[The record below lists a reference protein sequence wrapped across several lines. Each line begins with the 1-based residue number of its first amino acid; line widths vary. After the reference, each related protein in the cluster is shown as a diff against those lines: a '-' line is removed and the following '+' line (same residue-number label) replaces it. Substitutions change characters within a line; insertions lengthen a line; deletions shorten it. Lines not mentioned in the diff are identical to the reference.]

1 MEEKS
6 FESLFLNVHVGPQKI
21 ICGTLY
27 RSPSNNHDFFSET
40 LKTVLKKVEKL
51 HDSTIIMG
59 DFNYNLLSIQNKHVS
74 ASVDTFFEYGYY
86 PLINIPTRITETTG
100 SVLDHFWTNIVEQPI
115 KSAVLV
121 KPISDHLP
129 IYMNMGM
136 AMSTEK
142 KSY

>member
-1 MEEKS
+1 MKFIVVCGGVGFYVSDHLHFSVIDSLSIMEEKS

-74 ASVDTFFEYGYY
+74 ASVDTFFEYGFY
-86 PLINIPTRITETTG
+86 
-100 SVLDHFWTNIVEQPI
+100 
-115 KSAVLV
+115 
-121 KPISDHLP
+121 HLKV
-129 IYMNMGM
+129 
-136 AMSTEK
+136 SLLE
-142 KSY
+142 